1 MDAGISHHRHIQGL
15 SEGGG
20 GAKGSNFPRAPVKG
34 DQKFAGVIKK
44 NYLERF
50 LYK

>member
-1 MDAGISHHRHIQGL
+1 MKLWMQEYRIIGISRASQR
-15 SEGGG
+15 GGG
-20 GAKGSNFPRAPVKG
+20 GNFPRAPVKG